1 MKGAQ
6 TVIRHLW
13 SGTFLKIFSFARQK
27 PEVFELFVVLL
38 RDPWTVQ
45 EMQNV
50 FLFRKLKL
58 RIESLN
64 C

>member
-1 MKGAQ
+1 MVKGAQ

-38 RDPWTVQ
+38 RDPWTAQ
-45 EMQNV
+45 
-50 FLFRKLKL
+50 K
-58 RIESLN
+58 I
-64 C
+64 